1 VKRARTA
8 LSALGLGLAGVL
20 ALAGCEDQLPPPVAP
35 VAPTPTAEPA
45 AQPVDALGQ
54 RPALAPP
61 NAFEPPAPEVFQAAN
76 GVTVWLLERHTL
88 PMVSV
93 TLSIPYGSASDPK
106 GKAGLASITADML
119 DEGAGARNAVELS
132 TAVNDLGASLSTG
145 AGLDG
150 STVSL
155 SVLKK
160 NFKPAFEIF
169 TDVVVRPR
177 FDAKEWK
184 RVSSLWKND
193 LQKRA
198 QDPGSVAR
206 VVMAAALYGADS
218 PYGHPSDGLVSTA
231 AKIDLAAAKAFYAAH
246 YRPDKATLVVV
257 GDVTRAEVSQLVAA
271 SLGSWKAPAKPAEA
285 LPEVRLNPAPP
296 RLVLVDRA
304 DAPQSVIAVERGGV
318 AASDAKA
325 PLLDLVNTALGGS
338 FTSRLNEDLREEHGW
353 SYGAGSRFVEAR
365 GEGAFVAR
373 ASVVTEATG
382 QALSAMIADLDKMA
396 TGGLTA
402 DELDKVKAQD
412 RADLVETYES
422 VGGVSHR
429 LASLAT
435 LALGPGFD
443 AQASRKRQDAPKATL
458 DALAQAVSP
467 KGAIVV
473 VVGPAEAVV
482 PQLEKAGLG
491 KPELWDAEG
500 QPAKAAAPSKT
511 SKKPIPTHK

>member
-8 LSALGLGLAGVL
+8 VSALGLGLVATLTL
-20 ALAGCEDQLPPPVAP
+20 ALAGCEDQMPPPVAP
-35 VAPTPTAEPA
+35 VAPPPPTTEPVA
-45 AQPVDALGQ
+45 QAADPIGEKPTLAQPKPFA
-54 RPALAPP
+54 
-61 NAFEPPAPEVFQAAN
+61 PPAPEVFQAAN
-76 GVTVWLLERHTL
+76 GMTVWLLERHTL
-88 PMVSV
+88 PIVSV

-119 DEGAGARNAVELS
+119 DEGAGTRNAVELS

-169 TDVVVRPR
+169 TDVVARPR

-198 QDPGSVAR
+198 QDPGSVSR
-206 VVMAAALYGADS
+206 VVMGAALYGADS

-231 AKIDLAAAKAFYAAH
+231 GKVDLPAAKAFYATH

-257 GDVTRAEVSQLVAA
+257 GDVTRAEVSQLVGA
-271 SLGSWKAPAKPAEA
+271 SLGSWKTPAKPAEP
-285 LPEVRLNPAPP
+285 LPEVHLNPAPP

-304 DAPQSVIAVERGGV
+304 DAPQSVIAVVRGGV
-318 AASDAKA
+318 AASDARA

-353 SYGAGSRFVEAR
+353 SYGAGSRFAEAR
-365 GEGAFVAR
+365 GVGAFVAR

-382 QALSAMIADLDKMA
+382 KALSAMVADLDKMA

-402 DELDKVKAQD
+402 EELDKVKAQD
-412 RADLVETYES
+412 RSDLVEMYES
-422 VGGVSHR
+422 VGGVSR
-429 LASLAT
+429 RLAT
-435 LALGPGFD
+435 LATLGLGPAFD
-443 AQASRKRQDAPKATL
+443 AQASRKRQEAPKAAL
-458 DALAQAVSP
+458 DALAPAVSP
-467 KGAIVV
+467 KGAIIV
-473 VVGPAEAVV
+473 VVGPAAAVT
-482 PQLEKAGLG
+482 PQLAEAGLG
-491 KPELWDAEG
+491 QPELWDAEG
-500 QPAKAAAPSKT
+500 QPAKAAKAAAPSKR
-511 SKKPIPTHK
+511 K